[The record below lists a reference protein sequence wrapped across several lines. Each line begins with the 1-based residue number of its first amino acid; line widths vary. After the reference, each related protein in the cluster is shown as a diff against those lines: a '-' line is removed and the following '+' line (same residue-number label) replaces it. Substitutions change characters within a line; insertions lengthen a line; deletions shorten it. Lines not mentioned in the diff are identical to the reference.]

1 MAFKYFYSLYSN
13 PNNMFSFTVKF
24 YIQYFYPTYANDP
37 VIVTLGGFSAL
48 YNISPIIA
56 YKIDVFPDPTS
67 PIIPTIF
74 PFLIS
79 ILILYKTYFF
89 SFSF

>member
-1 MAFKYFYSLYSN
+1 
-13 PNNMFSFTVKF
+13 MFSFTVKF

-37 VIVTLGGFSAL
+37 VIVTLGTFSGL

-56 YKIDVFPDPTS
+56 YKIDVLPDPTS

-74 PFLIS
+74 PFFIS
-79 ILILYKTYFF
+79 MFILNNTYFF
-89 SFSF
+89 SFSYWLYSST